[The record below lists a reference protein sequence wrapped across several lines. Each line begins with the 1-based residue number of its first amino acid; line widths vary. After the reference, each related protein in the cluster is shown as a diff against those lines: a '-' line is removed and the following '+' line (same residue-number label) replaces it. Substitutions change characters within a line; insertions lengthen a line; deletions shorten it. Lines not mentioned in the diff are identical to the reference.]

1 VPFCTNQGC
10 KTIKLKSAFHSE
22 FSYYNVV
29 FNIEKL
35 KKLGEGTTFAEISKT
50 ALATVE
56 LSFPKLLAEQA
67 KIAEILSAVD
77 RAIEVTEALAAK
89 RHLIKIGLMQDLF
102 TRGIDE
108 CGILRSE
115 QTHPFK
121 NSALGRIPVD
131 WDCYE
136 IGNSAFVTKL
146 AGFEFTK
153 HFDYEAGGE
162 IIALRALNIKHE
174 RLDLS
179 DIQRIS
185 RATSNKLPRSK
196 IFANDILITYIGAYI
211 GDVLRIQES
220 DKYHLAPNIAKVVAG
235 KTVTPQFLEFFLRS
249 NLVRRQI
256 SNLIATTKAH
266 PVVPGWSICSIRVP
280 CAGDLRRARGGTGWR
295 GRDR

>member
-1 VPFCTNQGC
+1 
-10 KTIKLKSAFHSE
+10 
-22 FSYYNVV
+22 
-29 FNIEKL
+29 
-35 KKLGEGTTFAEISKT
+35 
-50 ALATVE
+50 
-56 LSFPKLLAEQA
+56 
-67 KIAEILSAVD
+67 
-77 RAIEVTEALAAK
+77 
-89 RHLIKIGLMQDLF
+89 MQDLF

-256 SNLIATTKAH
+256 SNLIATTAT
-266 PVVPGWSICSIRVP
+266 PSLTMTQIRKILILIP
-280 CAGDLRRARGGTGWR
+280 RTKTEQDEIAKLDRILPARF
-295 GRDR
+295 DNELAE